1 MKPVDSNLVKRFAEE
16 FCYGRKGFSA
26 EEIPKYFSTFQ
37 GNVPF
42 PAIYKMAV
50 NKSVLFYDC
59 VTSLSPEN
67 QRQALYDLCDDP
79 PQSTHPM
86 PGKNVR
92 KDILTMLVQADGR
105 SPLGIE
111 LSSITLIGVRKQW
124 MIAASRIPNSPAAAI
139 TAARTLFESTCSTL
153 LSELGVTPNTSGEV
167 SRLYKQVR
175 RKLGIDPSHG
185 ASQNIYQIVNGLAQI
200 VDGLAGI
207 SNKAGDRHGLVSG
220 TRINDISYASLA
232 VHASGTACV
241 FLVRV
246 YRDVKRGPN
255 P

>member
-1 MKPVDSNLVKRFAEE
+1 MKPVDTNLIKRFANE

-26 EEIPKYFSTFQ
+26 EEIPKYYSTFQ

-42 PAIYKMAV
+42 IYGMAV
-50 NKSVLFYDC
+50 TKSVFFCDC

-79 PQSTHPM
+79 PESTHPM
-86 PGKNVR
+86 PNDNIR
-92 KDILTMLVQADGR
+92 KELLEMLVQADGR

-111 LSSITLIGVRKQW
+111 LSSITLTGVREQW
-124 MIAASRIPNSPAAAI
+124 MIAASRIQNSPAAAI
-139 TAARTLFESTCSTL
+139 TAARTLFESTCSTI
-153 LSELGVTPNTSGEV
+153 LSELGDTPNTSGDV

-175 RKLGIDPSHG
+175 SKLGINPQRG
-185 ASQNIYQIVNGLAQI
+185 ASQNVHQLVNGLAQI

-220 TRINDISYASLA
+220 TKINDISCASLV

-246 YRDVKRGPN
+246 YRDVERGPN

>member
-1 MKPVDSNLVKRFAEE
+1 MKPVDTNLIKRFANE

-42 PAIYKMAV
+42 IYGMAV
-50 NKSVLFYDC
+50 TKSVFFCDC

-79 PQSTHPM
+79 PESTHPM
-86 PGKNVR
+86 PNNNIR
-92 KDILTMLVQADGR
+92 KELLEMLVQADGR

-111 LSSITLIGVRKQW
+111 LSSITLTGVREQW
-124 MIAASRIPNSPAAAI
+124 MIAASRIQNSPAAAI
-139 TAARTLFESTCSTL
+139 TAARTLFESTCSTI
-153 LSELGVTPNTSGEV
+153 LSELGDTPNTSGDV

-175 RKLGIDPSHG
+175 DKLGINPKRG
-185 ASQNIYQIVNGLAQI
+185 ASQNVHKLVSGLAQI

-207 SNKAGDRHGLVSG
+207 SNRAGDRHGLVSG
-220 TRINDISYASLA
+220 TKINDISYASLA